1 MESKTVGHLT
11 QDENFKEWWNSK
23 PTPIPY
29 FENEVLKIIFTEA
42 ENEDYFRLAEI
53 ALSNFIKLNIID
65 REKHSNQIIKNYQD
79 NLIFEYTP
87 RIELKSDNEIWQYVY
102 PTEII
107 LEQNEKG
114 NIFVIASCG
123 CEWEEEH
130 GLQLVF
136 KNGQNL
142 TRVSYNDG
150 QLENDEDK
158 TLAETNSKP
167 WWKLW

>member
-1 MESKTVGHLT
+1 MESKTVGQLT
-11 QDENFKEWWNSK
+11 QDENFKEWWKSK

-29 FENEVLKIIFTEA
+29 FENKIFKIIFTEA

-53 ALSNFIKLNIID
+53 ALSNFIQLTTLD
-65 REKHSNQIIKNYQD
+65 REKHSNLILKNYQD

-87 RIELKSDNEIWQYVY
+87 RLELESDNEIWEFVY
-102 PTEII
+102 PAEII

-114 NIFVIASCG
+114 DVFIIASCE

-136 KNGQNL
+136 KNGQSL
-142 TRVSYNDG
+142 TRVSDNDC
-150 QLENDEDK
+150 QLENDEEN
-158 TLAETNSKP
+158 T
-167 WWKLW
+167 